1 MRGDIWASLAFGLGA
16 SLLAIHWTNRKKAQ
30 QVEKARQARAM
41 REKNQI
47 LAPPQSI
54 ATFSVSEGVYLVTG
68 AAMGIGEVSRGQTFC
83 APNYMYCAGHRQASG
98 LARCRR
104 PSPV

>member
-1 MRGDIWASLAFGLGA
+1 MRSDIWASLAFGLGA

-68 AAMGIGEVSRGQTFC
+68 AAMGIGEVTRANFFVLLTTC
-83 APNYMYCAGHRQASG
+83 IA
-98 LARCRR
+98 L
-104 PSPV
+104 